1 MAAALS
7 YVSRFLI
14 LVLLLTTTW
23 DPKSYYGDSE
33 SGGSL
38 FLAFRLDAKV
48 FCGRNS
54 TVRRVSCQDI
64 LSVSSKLRAGICLTE
79 VGLSAV
85 YLLMLAGDVSK
96 NPGPSWNT
104 NLQNSTNSV
113 DDILN
118 GEPNFDD
125 IADEMHDCTLESN
138 NEYCN
143 PEEFFDLGLG
153 AKGIRFGN
161 WNINHLTMEKFDQLK
176 LFLWNRSRP
185 QVDVFALNE
194 TFLKPEVPDSLYFI
208 PGFTLYRRDR
218 VGSRKGGGVIVYVN
232 DELNFKRR
240 TDLENS
246 ELEVI
251 WLEVCPFKSKRPIL
265 FGTIYRPPSYNK
277 DMDLKLQRNLEAV
290 YPLNKETIL
299 IGDFNLDYFK
309 TASKRNILMKALSG
323 MEFKQLIN
331 CVTRPISGTCLDH
344 IFSNR
349 PERITNVKTLE
360 SSLADHFPV
369 LAVRLYKAKFCS
381 RLKNKHVTIN
391 YRSMKF
397 FDANRFVN

>member
-1 MAAALS
+1 
-7 YVSRFLI
+7 
-14 LVLLLTTTW
+14 
-23 DPKSYYGDSE
+23 
-33 SGGSL
+33 
-38 FLAFRLDAKV
+38 
-48 FCGRNS
+48 
-54 TVRRVSCQDI
+54 
-64 LSVSSKLRAGICLTE
+64 
-79 VGLSAV
+79 
-85 YLLMLAGDVSK
+85 
-96 NPGPSWNT
+96 
-104 NLQNSTNSV
+104 
-113 DDILN
+113 
-118 GEPNFDD
+118 
-125 IADEMHDCTLESN
+125 
-138 NEYCN
+138 
-143 PEEFFDLGLG
+143 
-153 AKGIRFGN
+153 
-161 WNINHLTMEKFDQLK
+161 MEKFDQLK

-218 VGSRKGGGVIVYVN
+218 VGSRKGGGVMVYVN

-246 ELEVI
+246 ELGVI
-251 WLEVCPFKSKRPIL
+251 WLEVCPYKSKRPIL

-277 DMDLKLQRNLEAV
+277 DMNLKLQRNLEAV

-299 IGDFNLDYFK
+299 IGDFNLHYFK

-331 CVTRPISGTCLDH
+331 RVTRPISGTCLDH

-349 PERITNVKTLE
+349 PERITNVKTFE
-360 SSLADHFPV
+360 SGLADHFPV

-381 RLKNKHVTIN
+381 RLKNKLVTIN

-397 FDANRFVN
+397 FDANRFVETLGSLPWETIFIFEDVEDMLSAWETLFNQALDAHCPWREKRVSREKQTPCMTKAIIERLRLRDMLLKIARRSNAKADWDSYKLARNKCVNIIKHEKRAFYSNCFEENKGNSKAMWKTIKSLMSTKKSDVCMNLGDHSNEHEAETFNDYFTSIDASARPPIIHNLHQ